1 MGNTDLLIIIYVTI
15 VGIILGFILL
25 SNLFR
30 IDRYTTNVFANV
42 IRPFILSIN
51 GYKAIIYIIQVP
63 LVLGLGVF
71 LFYLTING
79 QITETKNTAKEA
91 YIKEK
96 ERNIRDL
103 QVLYKSQSADNK
115 YCDNFTELIDF
126 AKNDSVEITKKV
138 ERFEIIPNP
147 NWIANGWKKIDIEK
161 KPKYYTTPTGEKKVN
176 EEGGWLK
183 KTWTEKVLINKK
195 KVCCSENDSIQISN
209 LENIQE
215 ELPTNLF
222 GTKISIDDEIIS
234 SMIDIDN
241 LAKVPGE
248 DKNFTMITDWIEKTK
263 TGTFEVTYINE
274 TTGKSLTI
282 GDLQTGSTDGN
293 WE

>member
-161 KPKYYTTPTGEKKVN
+161 QPKYYTTPTGEKKVN